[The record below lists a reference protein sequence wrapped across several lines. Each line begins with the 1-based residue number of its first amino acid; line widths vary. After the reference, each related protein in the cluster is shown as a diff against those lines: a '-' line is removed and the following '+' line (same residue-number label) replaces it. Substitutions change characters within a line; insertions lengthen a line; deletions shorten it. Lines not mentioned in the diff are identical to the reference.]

1 MSSSASDRT
10 VNKITLCGAI
20 FAGVAYVGYTVV
32 KQAFGKT
39 FLRGDKPKEGK
50 FSLLDKKSCFY
61 HRIGLE
67 AIQSKYGTKGF
78 AE

>member
-32 KQAFGKT
+32 KQAFRKT

-50 FSLLDKKSCFY
+50 TSFQIEVANDWLCF
-61 HRIGLE
+61 ITDM
-67 AIQSKYGTKGF
+67 SD
-78 AE
+78 